1 MRELP
6 GGYESPSSRGKRQ
19 VQKLAEAKAADQSA
33 NIIAGVWLQGLK
45 ARGRTHATAAAMD
58 AAIAMYGRFRSQ
70 AEDDPVLL
78 PVLGKLWK
86 TGTQG
91 LDSDLR
97 DVFPDEFWR

>member
-1 MRELP
+1 M
-6 GGYESPSSRGKRQ
+6 SPSGRGVRQ
-19 VQKLAEAKAADQSA
+19 VQRLAEAKAASQAADVM
-33 NIIAGVWLQGLK
+33 AGVWLAGLK
-45 ARGRTHATAAAMD
+45 ARGRAHATAAAMD
-58 AAIAMYGRFRSQ
+58 AAVAMYGRFASM
-70 AEDDPVLL
+70 ADDDPVLL